1 MLTCLYLFVPPELF
15 EKIMDHEH
23 YYNTTAEENSLN
35 SHCDEMID
43 QHFAP
48 LASRNQMI
56 NVIDLG
62 GGDGRKTVPILR
74 GLIQRDIEF
83 TFVPV
88 DISQKSV
95 EHTISS
101 VTSKIPDA
109 PFQTRG
115 FVGEYFDAMEHLAK
129 CSPRVPCVVLFLGN
143 NLGVFPRG
151 EDTKFLQRLRNT
163 LQPGDAVLLGV
174 DHLSMPHEK
183 MSAYTDF
190 DGVCTK
196 LFTNVLER
204 LNKQFGAGFY
214 LPAFKH
220 MAVYNPRDQQFQ
232 DFLIANEQQNITLH
246 GDEGEE
252 HSVRIEENEAI
263 MMVSASMFSAR
274 SLGEICSSGGFA
286 LRGTYTDSRR
296 WFLNGVALAV

>member
-1 MLTCLYLFVPPELF
+1 MGY
-15 EKIMDHEH
+15 EH
-23 YYNTTAEENSLN
+23 YYNTTAEEESLN
-35 SHCDEMID
+35 LHCDDIID
-43 QHFAP
+43 QQFVS
-48 LASRNQMI
+48 LASRNQKI
-56 NVIDLG
+56 NIIDLG

-74 GLIQRDIEF
+74 ALIQRDIEF

-88 DISQKSV
+88 DISKKSV

-109 PFQTRG
+109 PFQTHG
-115 FVGEYFDAMEHLAK
+115 LVGEYFDAMEHLAK
-129 CSPRVPCVVLFLGN
+129 CIPHVPCVVLFLGN

-151 EDTKFLQRLRNT
+151 EDSKFLQRLRNT

-204 LNKQFGAGFY
+204 LNKQFGAGFH

-220 MAVYNPRDQQFQ
+220 MSVYNPRDQQFE
-232 DFLIANEQQNITLH
+232 DFLIACEQQTILLH
-246 GDEGEE
+246 GDDGEE
-252 HSVRIEENEAI
+252 HSVRIEENEEI
-263 MMVSASMFSAR
+263 LMVSASMYSAR
-274 SLGEICSSGGFA
+274 SLGEICSDAGFA

-296 WFLNGVALAV
+296 WFLNAVAHAV